1 MKRIL
6 SAALLLLLISAGAQ
20 SVFAQAA
27 EPTTYVIGKGDTL
40 WGLSERFLKDPHY
53 WPNLWTRNQQQITNP
68 HLIFPGQK
76 LKIYPDR
83 IVVEEAPVEKPGQG
97 EVARETREPKAPEE
111 IKAVA
116 EETPQEKTFLVS
128 GGEGFLLEKDLKPAG
143 FIISTHQ
150 NRQIVGED
158 DIVYTDIGRVHG
170 AKAGERFSIFKKA
183 GAISH
188 PLNNVIL
195 GYKVVPLGTLQLT
208 EMEDSVS
215 KAIITRSFMEVGVG
229 AYLMPYRD
237 RKRDVALQAS
247 DRELTGY
254 IVETMTGNS
263 IVGANDVVYLDL
275 GRAQGL
281 KVGNLLYVAR
291 DVVPDQK
298 FLEVPVE
305 KLPAEVL
312 GALVVVDIGE
322 NTATALVVKSI
333 DTIYRGDRV
342 ELKKSK

>member
-1 MKRIL
+1 MKKML
-6 SAALLLLLISAGAQ
+6 SAALLLLLISSGTQ
-20 SVFAQAA
+20 SVFAQGA
-27 EPTTYVIGKGDTL
+27 EPTTYIIKKGDTL
-40 WGLSERFLKDPHY
+40 WGLSERFLQDPRY
-53 WPNLWTRNQQQITNP
+53 WPNFWERHQQQVTNP

-76 LKIYPDR
+76 LKVYPDR
-83 IVVEEAPVEKPGQG
+83 IVVEEAPMEKPGQIEAAG
-97 EVARETREPKAPEE
+97 ETEKGEE
-111 IKAVA
+111 IKAVV
-116 EETPQEKTFLVS
+116 EEAPQEKTFMVS

-143 FIISTHQ
+143 FIISTYQ

-158 DIVYTDIGRVHG
+158 DIVYTDIGRAHG
-170 AKAGERFSIFKKA
+170 AKAGERFSIFRKA

-188 PLNNVIL
+188 PSTSVIL
-195 GYKVVPLGTLQLT
+195 GFKVVPLGTLQLT
-208 EMEDSVS
+208 EVEDTVS
-215 KAIITRSFMEVGVG
+215 KAIITRSFMEIGVG

-247 DRELTGY
+247 DRELTGR

-298 FLEVPVE
+298 FLATPVE

-312 GALVVVDIGE
+312 GALVVVDMGE

>member
-1 MKRIL
+1 MKRML
-6 SAALLLLLISAGAQ
+6 FAALLLLLISAGAET
-20 SVFAQAA
+20 VFAQGA
-27 EPTTYVIGKGDTL
+27 EPITYTIKTGDTL
-40 WGLSERFLKDPHY
+40 WGLSERFLKDPRY
-53 WPNLWTRNQQQITNP
+53 WPNFWERHQQQITNP

-83 IVVEEAPVEKPGQG
+83 IVVEEAPLEKPAQG
-97 EVARETREPKAPEE
+97 EAARETTETKE

-116 EETPQEKTFLVS
+116 EEAPQEKTFLVS